1 MTISACN
8 LSIVPL
14 RAESSH
20 RSEIVSQVL
29 FGDTFEILEEG
40 IDFTRVRLID
50 SKYEGW
56 IQKHQFAPVMLAGV
70 QRNTIVDL
78 AGAKAISAL
87 KTVHLLHGTPV
98 AGISITIGEEQYN
111 IEGALR
117 ETSLADFHTEFPK
130 LIHYYNNVPYM
141 WGGRSIYGIDCS
153 GFSQVVFKHFGISL
167 LRDAYQQAEGG
178 STVDFLTEIKP
189 GDLAFF
195 DNEAGKIIHVG
206 VLIDN
211 ETIIHAAGRVRIDKM
226 DSQGIFNAELNR
238 YTHNL
243 RIVKRYF

>member
-20 RSEIVSQVL
+20 RSEIVSQIL
-29 FGDTFEILEEG
+29 FGENFEILEEG
-40 IDFTRVRLID
+40 IDFTRIRLIET
-50 SKYEGW
+50 KYEGW
-56 IQKHQFAPVMLAGV
+56 IQKHQFASAVLSGV
-70 QRNTIVDL
+70 LSNSIVNI
-78 AGAKAISAL
+78 AGAKAISGS
-87 KTVHLLHGTPV
+87 KTVNLLHGTPI
-98 AGISITIGEEQYN
+98 AGKTITIGEEQYS
-111 IEGALR
+111 IEGNFRDTNLD
-117 ETSLADFHTEFPK
+117 DFNTEFPK
-130 LIHYYNNVPYM
+130 LIRYYKNAPYM
-141 WGGRSIYGIDCS
+141 WGGRSIFGIDCS
-153 GFSQVVFKHFGISL
+153 GLSQVMYKHFGISL
-167 LRDAYQQAEGG
+167 LRDAYQQAESGT
-178 STVDFLTEIKP
+178 TVDFLTEIKA

-195 DNEAGKIIHVG
+195 DNEAGKITHVG

-211 ETIIHAAGRVRIDKM
+211 ETIIHSSGRVRIDKM